1 MTRTDHDTATRA
13 AALTERRRR
22 SRDRLA
28 RWAHWLDDAVRVP
41 VVGVRIGV
49 DALVGLIPVA
59 GDFAGLLLS
68 SALVAEAI
76 RLRAPPRLL
85 LRMGLNLGLDFAVG
99 LIPVLGDVADVAW
112 RANRRNRR
120 LLEDWIDREL
130 APPARRAG
138 WRATVALAAGLLLAA
153 ALSLWLVRALTA

>member
-1 MTRTDHDTATRA
+1 MIRTDHDSANRA
-13 AALTERRRR
+13 DTLAERRRR

-28 RWAHWLDDAVRVP
+28 RWARWLDDAVRIP
-41 VVGVRIGV
+41 VIGVRVGI

-59 GDFAGLLLS
+59 GDFVGLLLS
-68 SALVAEAI
+68 SALVGEAI

-85 LRMGLNLGLDFAVG
+85 VRMGLNLGLDFAVG

-120 LLEDWIDREL
+120 LLEDWLDREL
-130 APPARRAG
+130 APPARRDG
-138 WRATVALAAGLLLAA
+138 WRAAMALAAALLLAA
-153 ALSLWLVRALTA
+153 TVSLWLLRVLTA